1 MFEHSLIDLEAK
13 PSSRRRW
20 LSLPIA
26 VGLHVAGL
34 TAFAF
39 ASYWNV
45 GAVPEP
51 QLSEVL
57 FVSLPI
63 PPPPAGGGGQQP
75 KPRTPETKKQTV
87 QQTPAQTIQP
97 NAKDV
102 PDKPPAPAT
111 TEAAAPAVSTG
122 PATDDTN
129 LGLNPGDGCL
139 GCPPGPGHG
148 NWPVGPGTGPGDGPP
163 VGETAPIHLSFNMTK
178 PEVIHRVEPRY
189 SEQARRAGVQGMVI
203 VEAVIDEQGNVTNVR
218 LVRGLPMALDQAA
231 MQAVQQWRFKPAL
244 LNGRPVKV
252 FYTLTVNFTI
262 QR

>member
-13 PSSRRRW
+13 PSTRRRW

-45 GAVPEP
+45 GSVLEP
-51 QLSEVL
+51 QLSEVF
-57 FVSLPI
+57 FVSMPP
-63 PPPPAGGGGQQP
+63 PPPPAGGGGGSKQP
-75 KPRTPETKKQTV
+75 VKVETKKQAPAPATRELV
-87 QQTPAQTIQP
+87 QPT
-97 NAKDV
+97 AKDV
-102 PDKPPAPAT
+102 PEKPPT
-111 TEAAAPAVSTG
+111 PAVNDSIQDLTPG
-122 PATDDTN
+122 PASSGPTSVI
-129 LGLNPGDGCL
+129 PGDGDCP
-139 GCPPGPGHG
+139 GCPPGIGHG
-148 NWPVGPGTGPGDGPP
+148 PGPVGPAENPGGTMDNS
-163 VGETAPIHLSFNMTK
+163 PIQFSFGMTK
-178 PEVIHRVEPRY
+178 PEVIHQVQPRY

-203 VEAVIDEQGNVTNVR
+203 VEAVIDEQGNVTHVR
-218 LVRGLPMALDQAA
+218 LVHGLPMALDQAA

-244 LNGRPVKV
+244 LNGHPVKV

>member
-13 PSSRRRW
+13 PSTRRRW

-45 GAVPEP
+45 GSVPEP
-51 QLSEVL
+51 QLSEVFIVNL
-57 FVSLPI
+57 
-63 PPPPAGGGGQQP
+63 PPPPGGGGGGP
-75 KPRTPETKKQTV
+75 KPKTQTPEIKKQTV
-87 QQTPAQTIQP
+87 QQTPAQITQP
-97 NAKDV
+97 TAKDV
-102 PDKPPAPAT
+102 PDKPPAPVVNDT
-111 TEAAAPAVSTG
+111 TQDVIHG
-122 PATDDTN
+122 PASDGPSTD
-129 LGLNPGDGCL
+129 
-139 GCPPGPGHG
+139 PGPGLG
-148 NWPVGPGTGPGDGPP
+148 DGPGGPGLGGPGSGLSEGPGVGPGIGI
-163 VGETAPIHLSFNMTK
+163 ENAPIHLSFGMTK
-178 PEVIHRVEPRY
+178 PEVIHQVQPRY

-203 VEAVIDEQGNVTNVR
+203 VEAVIDEQGQVTHVR

-231 MQAVQQWRFKPAL
+231 MQAIEQWRFKPAL
-244 LNGRPVKV
+244 LNGHPVKV

>member
-13 PSSRRRW
+13 SSPRRRW

-45 GAVPEP
+45 SSVLEP
-51 QLSEVL
+51 NVNVGPVTFFEL
-57 FVSLPI
+57 
-63 PPPPAGGGGQQP
+63 PPPGGGYPQHRDP
-75 KPRTPETKKQTV
+75 TPATKKEPVPQAT
-87 QQTPAQTIQP
+87 TKLIQP
-97 NAKDV
+97 TSETV
-102 PDKPPAPAT
+102 PDKPPMPAT
-111 TEAAAPAVSTG
+111 PAANDSIEDLTATG
-122 PATDDTN
+122 PATGGPNT
-129 LGLNPGDGCL
+129 GTGTGFGD
-139 GCPPGPGHG
+139 
-148 NWPVGPGTGPGDGPP
+148 GPGTGPGPGHGDGPD
-163 VGETAPIHLSFNMTK
+163 VGPGPGVETAPIHLSFGMTK
-178 PEVIHRVEPRY
+178 PEVIHQVQPRY

-218 LVRGLPMALDQAA
+218 LIRGLPMALDQAA
-231 MQAVQQWRFKPAL
+231 MQAVQQWQFKPAR
-244 LNGRPVKV
+244 LNGHPVKV

>member
-1 MFEHSLIDLEAK
+1 MFEHSLIDFEAK
-13 PSSRRRW
+13 PSTRRRW

-45 GAVPEP
+45 GSVQDPNVNIGPVTYFE
-51 QLSEVL
+51 L
-57 FVSLPI
+57 
-63 PPPPAGGGGQQP
+63 PPPGGGGGGP
-75 KPRTPETKKQTV
+75 KPK
-87 QQTPAQTIQP
+87 AQTQEIKKAAAPQP
-97 NAKDV
+97 PTKPTQPTAATV
-102 PDKPPAPAT
+102 PDKPPAPTSNDAVREVAQGLAT
-111 TEAAAPAVSTG
+111 GGPTTSDDPGTG
-122 PATDDTN
+122 E
-129 LGLNPGDGCL
+129 
-139 GCPPGPGHG
+139 GPGG
-148 NWPVGPGTGPGDGPP
+148 IGIGIGVGPGDGPAKGP
-163 VGETAPIHLSFNMTK
+163 GIGETEPIHLSFGMTR
-178 PEVIHRVEPRY
+178 PEVLYQVQPRY

-203 VEAVIDEQGNVTNVR
+203 VEAVIDEQGQVASVR

-244 LNGRPVKV
+244 LNGHPVKV

>member
-13 PSSRRRW
+13 PSPSRRW

-45 GAVPEP
+45 GSVPEP
-51 QLSEVL
+51 QLSEV
-57 FVSLPI
+57 FVVSLPL
-63 PPPPAGGGGQQP
+63 PPPPSGGGGP
-75 KPRTPETKKQTV
+75 KPRPQTQEIKRQTV
-87 QQTPAQTIQP
+87 QQTPAHITQP
-97 NAKDV
+97 TAKDV
-102 PDKPPAPAT
+102 PDKPPAQT
-111 TEAAAPAVSTG
+111 TSDALPPEISTG
-122 PATDDTN
+122 PAKGDSN
-129 LGLNPGDGCL
+129 LPSFEDGDCP

-148 NWPVGPGTGPGDGPP
+148 KGPVGPGVEPSATVDNS
-163 VGETAPIHLSFNMTK
+163 PIHLSFGMTR
-178 PEVIHRVEPRY
+178 PEVIHQVPPRY

-203 VEAVIDEQGNVTNVR
+203 VEAVIDEQGQVASVR

-231 MQAVQQWRFKPAL
+231 LEAVQQWRFKPAL
-244 LNGRPVKV
+244 LNGHPVKV
-252 FYTLTVNFTI
+252 FYTLTVNFSI